1 MTRLFPL
8 SFAKQ
13 FAYLSP
19 ACVRRRWVP
28 SAVVSMAVLMLGAV
42 AIAQQRPT
50 YKAVGKLFINPAEP
64 VLRDRAA
71 PSTEA
76 PLSPPTSSKRPA
88 ILGSGNSL
96 DPVAERLQSPD
107 LMQQVI
113 VWLTLA
119 DAEGQPPTPAEV
131 AALLSVTASAET
143 GVWEIVFLSGNPALS
158 VALVNA
164 VMDVYVQND
173 LANVRL
179 SGSPDR
185 VETTVQIVKRAE
197 VINRA
202 GRYLRTAV
210 GLGVFLVSLGTF
222 ALMVIGLERS
232 DRLVKTVAQLQR
244 LYGCSV
250 LELFPKDS
258 RGGPKTATGIAL
270 RDAPSSLVSEIY
282 RSLQAK
288 LRRSQAQGSGPG
300 IKTITLMGTT
310 ATESTAA
317 AAANLA
323 MSNAEAQKKTL
334 LIDGNFYNPSQT
346 QLWELPANSAGLRQ
360 VFQGEGSLADSLHKV
375 HSHVW
380 LLPLGSVGGSGSRS
394 GSRSGGSFAEW
405 LVLPKMQQLLIAAT
419 RTFDAVIIDAP
430 PLLAGPEAL
439 SLGQLS
445 EGIVLFSPLGKVSSV
460 QIAAAN
466 DALRKAEQTIL
477 GLVVTNAKFQSLQG
491 ESAKGLTQGSRLR
504 GFRIPVWARSLRH
517 FVASLRDGR
526 GALLRPRSKSEF
538 KRKSNLKSKPKS
550 KSTPFSTSSPQA
562 EYSSADFAK
571 EEGSRSSHVIQIEAK
586 SDLGF
591 SDLGSEEI

>member
-1 MTRLFPL
+1 MTRLFLL

-19 ACVRRRWVP
+19 ASVRRRWVP
-28 SAVVSMAVLMLGAV
+28 SAVVSMAVLILGAV

-64 VLRDRAA
+64 ALRDRAA

-76 PLSPPTSSKRPA
+76 PLSPPASSKRPA

-96 DPVAERLQSPD
+96 DPVAERLRSPD

-164 VMDVYVQND
+164 LMDVYVQND

-185 VETTVQIVKRAE
+185 VDTTVQIVQRAE
-197 VINRA
+197 VMGRA
-202 GRYLRTAV
+202 GRYLRTVV

-244 LYGCSV
+244 LYGYSV

-258 RGGPKTATGIAL
+258 RGGPKATTGIAL

-288 LRRSQAQGSGPG
+288 LQRSHAQGSGPG

-334 LIDGNFYNPSQT
+334 LIDGNCYNPSQT
-346 QLWELPANSAGLRQ
+346 QLWELPTNSAGLRQ
-360 VFQGEGSLADSLHKV
+360 IFQDEGPLADSLHQV

-380 LLPLGSVGGSGSRS
+380 LLPLGSAGRSGGF

-405 LVLPKMQQLLIAAT
+405 LGLPKMQQLLIAAT

-466 DALRKAEQTIL
+466 DALRKAEQPIL

-491 ESAKGLTQGSRLR
+491 ESAKGLTQGSRL
-504 GFRIPVWARSLRH
+504 GVFQIPVWARSLGH
-517 FVASLRDGR
+517 FVASLRDGPSLR
-526 GALLRPRSKSEF
+526 DGQGALLRPRSKSEL
-538 KRKSNLKSKPKS
+538 KRKLKSKLKS
-550 KSTPFSTSSPQA
+550 KGTPFSTSSPQA

-586 SDLGF
+586 SDLG
-591 SDLGSEEI
+591 SEEI